1 MVKEVW
7 VTEFGWDASTKTQA
21 KTGDFAKWDGN
32 VSDEKQAQYLVRA
45 FLVFAAMDVN
55 RAYLYFF
62 NDADEPSFHAS
73 SGITRNFQPPGR
85 ATTSVVRLR
94 PPAM

>member
-1 MVKEVW
+1 
-7 VTEFGWDASTKTQA
+7 
-21 KTGDFAKWDGN
+21 
-32 VSDEKQAQYLVRA
+32 VRA

-73 SGITRNFQPPGR
+73 SGITRNFQPPDR